1 MVFCLLQRF
10 GGFDQEKNIYE
21 SYLIVL
27 DAVEQCLANVNEKQG
42 DILIIMSFMVNKV
55 KLSLIISTF

>member
-1 MVFCLLQRF
+1 MIDYLSKKIIFWFFFCIKRF

-27 DAVEQCLANVNEKQG
+27 DAVEQCLANV
-42 DILIIMSFMVNKV
+42 I
-55 KLSLIISTF
+55 